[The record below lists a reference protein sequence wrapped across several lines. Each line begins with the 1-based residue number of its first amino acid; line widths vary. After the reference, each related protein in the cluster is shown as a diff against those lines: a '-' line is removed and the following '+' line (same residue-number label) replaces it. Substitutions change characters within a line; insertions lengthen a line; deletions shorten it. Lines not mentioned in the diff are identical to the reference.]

1 MDNPLW
7 IFPNKKGLQFSIFI
21 HYNIIARLKDPKYQ
35 AKKLLKEFIICVKV
49 LLTIK
54 NKHMR

>member
-1 MDNPLW
+1 MDNPFW

-35 AKKLLKEFIICVKV
+35 AK
-49 LLTIK
+49 
-54 NKHMR
+54 